1 MSAGLLELT
10 TIIVLAA
17 ILSIIARIFRQ
28 PAILAY
34 LFTGVVISVLAANG
48 IATSAAG
55 LHERETFQIF
65 ADLGIMFLLFLVGLE
80 VNYTS
85 LRYVGA
91 VALSVGLL
99 QVVFTA
105 LVGYGIAILL
115 GFAPLSAVYI
125 GIALTFS
132 STIVVVKL
140 LSEKKELNSLYGKI
154 SIGLLLVQDFIAI
167 LVLIALSGIKSG
179 ADISLFSILFTTAQ
193 GIVIFV
199 LMVLL
204 GKRVFPPLF
213 DLLARSQELL
223 FLMSLAWLFLMA
235 AVMQWMNFSIE
246 IGGFLAGIALAN
258 ASEHYQIASRVRSLR
273 DFFILIFFVIL
284 GSYLQF
290 TTAGGLLIPVL
301 IFSLFVLVG
310 NLVIVMIVMSAMG
323 YTSRTSFLTAVSIAQ
338 ISEFSLVLA
347 NLGRGL
353 GHIGDREFSLI
364 TWVGII
370 TITASTYLINYN
382 EAIYR
387 KLRNVLLWF
396 ERKSTRVE
404 EGFSDIEP
412 KRVILVGFTRTG
424 QSIAMHLK
432 KDELLIIDQ
441 DPEIIHALQSE
452 GYSYLYGDASDDDL
466 FEHVDLSQTELI
478 ISTVP
483 TFEDNLALLELI
495 TRVNH
500 ERGGKGERPIA
511 FVVRAESDRDAVVLY
526 RRGASYVLMPHF
538 TSGHVL
544 GNMVAGTFDR
554 DRLLH
559 MREREL
565 TLLTRG
571 GSATQALRLG
581 ASLIHPSKQT
591 PPNNHAPQV

>member
-10 TIIVLAA
+10 TVIVLAA
-17 ILSIIARIFRQ
+17 VLSIIARLFRQ

-48 IATSAAG
+48 FATSAAG
-55 LHERETFQIF
+55 LHERETFQVF

-80 VNYTS
+80 VNYTA

-91 VALSVGLL
+91 VALAVGLL
-99 QVVFTA
+99 QVLFTTV
-105 LVGYGIAILL
+105 VGYGLGILL
-115 GFAPLSAVYI
+115 GFAPLSALYI

-167 LVLIALSGIKSG
+167 LVLIALAGIKTG
-179 ADISLFSILFTTAQ
+179 TDISTLPIILTTLK

-199 LMVLL
+199 VMVLL

-235 AVMQWMNFSIE
+235 AVMQWMDFSIE

-290 TTAGGLLIPVL
+290 TSAGGLLLPVI
-301 IFSLFVLVG
+301 IFSLFVLIG
-310 NLVIVMIVMSAMG
+310 NLVIVMLVMSAMG

-347 NLGRGL
+347 NLGRDL

-382 EAIYR
+382 EVIYR
-387 KLRNVLLWF
+387 KLRHILLWF
-396 ERKSTRVE
+396 ERTSTRAE
-404 EGFSDIEP
+404 EGFSEIEP
-412 KRVILVGFTRTG
+412 KRVILIGFTRTG

-432 KDELLIIDQ
+432 KDELLVIDQ
-441 DPEIIHALQSE
+441 DPEIIHALKSE
-452 GYSYLYGDASDDDL
+452 GYAYLYGDASDDDL
-466 FEHVDLSQTELI
+466 FEHVDLSHTELVI
-478 ISTVP
+478 CTVP
-483 TFEDNLALLELI
+483 TFEDSLALLELLS
-495 TRVNH
+495 RVNH
-500 ERGGKGERPIA
+500 ERGAHGERPIA
-511 FVVRAESDRDAVVLY
+511 IVVRAENDRDAVTLY

-544 GNMVAGTFDR
+544 GNMVSGVFDR
-554 DRLLH
+554 ERLQH

-581 ASLIHPSKQT
+581 ASLIHPGKQT
-591 PPNNHAPQV
+591 PPNNHVPQV